1 MQAAD
6 VVAAA
11 TALDPQVRA
20 AADDIEQQ
28 RRLPAAVVA
37 ALADAGVFRMCV
49 PRSLGGL
56 EVDPAAFVAAIERLS
71 VADGSAGWCVMIGA
85 TTGLIAAYLDP
96 ATAHEIYGED
106 PNVVTGGVVAPMAR
120 GSAADGGFRVTGR
133 WPFGSGSQH
142 SAWLVGGFM
151 ADSGG
156 APRLGV
162 FPRADVEI
170 LDTWTVSGL
179 RGTGSHDFVVDHVFV
194 PASRHISL
202 FTDAP
207 RQPG

>member
-56 EVDPAAFVAAIERLS
+56 EVDPAAFVAAIERVS
-71 VADGSAGWCVMIGA
+71 VADGSAGGGVMIGA
-85 TTGLIAAYLDP
+85 TTGVVGAYLDP
-96 ATAHEIYGED
+96 APAPEIYGEG
-106 PNVVTGGVVAPMAR
+106 PHVGPGGGGGPMGRGPAAR
-120 GSAADGGFRVTGR
+120 GGIPGPGR
-133 WPFGSGSQH
+133 
-142 SAWLVGGFM
+142 
-151 ADSGG
+151 G
-156 APRLGV
+156 AV
-162 FPRADVEI
+162 
-170 LDTWTVSGL
+170 
-179 RGTGSHDFVVDHVFV
+179 
-194 PASRHISL
+194 
-202 FTDAP
+202 
-207 RQPG
+207 